1 MTDDKGAGEGMDKL
15 PEDLFRKWWLN
26 NSEAGLTHSGIGFH
40 AFTSGFN
47 AGRKAE
53 RERCAGMALGAV
65 YTSYMEYSEKHG
77 MDENWRDGIA
87 GDAFKMADSMI
98 RAGKGEK

>member
-1 MTDDKGAGEGMDKL
+1 MSKIYGGGYAFPGSYSEQGETNWDD
-15 PEDLFRKWWLN
+15 
-26 NSEAGLTHSGIGFH
+26 GLT
-40 AFTSGFN
+40 
-47 AGRKAE
+47 K
-53 RERCAGMALGAV
+53 REWFAGMALGAV

-98 RAGKGEK
+98 RAGKGENK